1 MEKSISKMTV
11 KELQDFIREQTKVA
25 NIKLYDIYQQN
36 NIPSA
41 VRTEIAVLK
50 NKGIVSD
57 STGYAQLRFKGKNKI
72 MLQQQARELDYFS
85 NWQGTENK
93 VFREQ
98 KDYKKYLETK
108 KNYPKDFGN
117 YTYQHWRDMVEMLG
131 VVGDKIQQFGYEAVK
146 QMHIENITEGRT
158 VNMVQVIE
166 NAYKRAEGLEQ
177 FDAVDILRDELY
189 KSIR

>member
-11 KELQDFIREQTKVA
+11 KELQAFIREQTKVA
-25 NIKLYDIYQQN
+25 NIKLYDIYQQD

-41 VRTEIAVLK
+41 VRTEIDVLK
-50 NKGIVSD
+50 NKGIVSEK
-57 STGYAQLRFKGKNKI
+57 TGYATLGFRGKNKTL
-72 MLQQQARELDYFS
+72 LQQQARELDYFS

-98 KDYKKYLETK
+98 KDYKKYLEIK
-108 KNYPKDFGN
+108 KQYPKEFGK
-117 YTYQHWRDMVEMLG
+117 YTYQQWRDMVEMLG
-131 VVGDKIQQFGYEAVK
+131 IVGDKIQQFGYEAVK

-166 NAYKRAEGLEQ
+166 NAYKRAEGLEH